1 MKNLR
6 QKYRNIILRDF
17 RTLKNGRVVNYN
29 IGTAAHAPGN
39 IAVLKKYLAP
49 DTKIS
54 IWAEAPLSPP
64 LDAMMR
70 RGFPEVPI
78 IAGTLKNGVFSSPEL
93 ESLVRES
100 DLFLISSGSG
110 MPLKQSMLEYHSLT
124 GRPCGAW
131 AVGFSPQDVPELRI
145 MDFAF
150 YRDSISADE
159 AVKTMKECPPLLG
172 GAPDAVFRFDCA
184 DEEGASA
191 FMAEKGLEPGNFICC
206 IPGARYTP
214 RWEFFDTPVRPERLK
229 RNQERE
235 EPDNGPLRGILTEA
249 VRRFGVKALICAE
262 QIPEMR
268 IARETIYEKLP
279 EDVRR
284 ASVLLNS
291 FWAPDLALAVYRKSL
306 CVFGIEMHSQV
317 MAVGSGV
324 PAAVFRHSG
333 FGSKSEMWKDIGLG
347 DWLLDIDEPD
357 YARRGLEVVSGILSS
372 YGKALETVRAAVTQ
386 ISRAERTA
394 AEAAFF
400 QAEMGQ

>member
-1 MKNLR
+1 M
-6 QKYRNIILRDF
+6 YAF
-17 RTLKNGRVVNYN
+17 FT
-29 IGTAAHAPGN
+29 HACDSQS
-39 IAVLKKYLAP
+39 VERHF
-49 DTKIS
+49 
-54 IWAEAPLSPP
+54 AEAYRAIRDLPP
-64 LDAMMR
+64 VSREDRCLRSLGMLFADALGR
-70 RGFPEVPI
+70 KLR
-78 IAGTLKNGVFSSPEL
+78 A
-93 ESLVRES
+93 SLQAREGYETH
-100 DLFLISSGSG
+100 DRAL
-110 MPLKQSMLEYHSLT
+110 
-124 GRPCGAW
+124 
-131 AVGFSPQDVPELRI
+131 
-145 MDFAF
+145 
-150 YRDSISADE
+150 
-159 AVKTMKECPPLLG
+159 
-172 GAPDAVFRFDCA
+172 
-184 DEEGASA
+184 
-191 FMAEKGLEPGNFICC
+191 
-206 IPGARYTP
+206 
-214 RWEFFDTPVRPERLK
+214 
-229 RNQERE
+229 
-235 EPDNGPLRGILTEA
+235 LTEA

-386 ISRAERTA
+386 IGRAERTA